1 MDGWERKLE
10 AHVARGRCGGV
21 EEEDE
26 DEDDRNWAA
35 SGADD

>member
-21 EEEDE
+21 EEED

>member
-10 AHVARGRCGGV
+10 AHVARRRCGGV
-21 EEEDE
+21 EEDE
-26 DEDDRNWAA
+26 EDRNWAA